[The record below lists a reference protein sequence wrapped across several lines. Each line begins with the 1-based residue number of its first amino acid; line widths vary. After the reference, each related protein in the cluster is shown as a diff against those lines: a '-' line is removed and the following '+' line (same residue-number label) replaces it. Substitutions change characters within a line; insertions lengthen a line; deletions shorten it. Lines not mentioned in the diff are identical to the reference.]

1 LERWGFTPQKPL
13 QRSFE
18 QNPKSTRRWL
28 SKEYLELI
36 KRAKREGALV
46 YWGSETWLRSD
57 RLIGKSYGLKGYL
70 LDYFLEAQPLRGRMV
85 SAITNRGQLCFMVYD
100 EPYCAGVILDFMERL
115 VQIKRKKVY
124 LIVDN
129 HSAHRSQI
137 VNQWLQE
144 NYDLIN
150 LKGPALH

>member
-1 LERWGFTPQKPL
+1 M
-13 QRSFE
+13 
-18 QNPKSTRRWL
+18 
-28 SKEYLELI
+28 
-36 KRAKREGALV
+36 
-46 YWGSETWLRSD
+46 
-57 RLIGKSYGLKGYL
+57 KGYP
-70 LDYFLEAQPLRGRMV
+70 LDEFVEMQPLRGRMV

-115 VQIKRKKVY
+115 VQMKKKKVY

-144 NYDLIN
+144 NTGLIH
-150 LKGPALH
+150 LIILP